1 MANNNYL
8 PPSDP
13 YSYRDDEIDLA
24 ELAANIWNTRWRV
37 LGAMVLALLVYMAYL
52 AFEVIRADD
61 PPITYRQVFEL
72 SFDGLEDGRY
82 PDGSQFVLSSVLS
95 QTVLNRVHAR
105 NDLADYGLSV
115 ADLREALFIE
125 PYSAEF
131 ALIRK
136 RYEQRLADEELSA
149 TEIAELE
156 AEMRRELSLAA
167 AGSVRLSLQLE
178 PDAGLDAAT
187 ADLVLKDILRVWA
200 DRAIV
205 EQGVLDL
212 NEAIYSAAIFAE
224 SQYERLDYPVAI
236 DLLQE
241 NVELMRGDIAE
252 LRARPQA
259 DNVRDPETGLRLI
272 DLDKRLRD
280 ILRYELAEVIDPVR
294 ELGLTR
300 DPQGATLYLERQLR
314 EVRLEQRFWEERA
327 RLTRAL
333 ISGDDPAGEV
343 LADSGAVRGGGS
355 NLTAQI
361 DGSFLDRLMEIARQG
376 DSEEFRQSLVRQ
388 ILEYEEAALT
398 QAQEA
403 QRIERSLEA
412 MRGPGST
419 ASAKVEEYRAVIEA
433 RLPEVLAS
441 LRADAKALQRIADAI
456 SRQASGNI
464 SELVMPVG
472 GSLQV
477 VEAAVIPQRA
487 LLVGAAIVFLV
498 GFVTMILSLLAD
510 AMKRRRSADEISGDT
525 AA

>member
-1 MANNNYL
+1 MTNNNTL
-8 PPSDP
+8 PPNDP
-13 YSYRDDEIDLA
+13 YTYRDDEIDLA
-24 ELAANIWNTRWRV
+24 ELAAGIWNTRWRV
-37 LGAMVLALLVYMAYL
+37 LAAVVLALLIYGAYL
-52 AFEVIRADD
+52 AVGVISQDS
-61 PPITYRQVFEL
+61 PKTYRQVFEL
-72 SFDGLEDGRY
+72 NFDGLEDGQY

-105 NDLADYGLSV
+105 NDLDDYGISV
-115 ADLREALFIE
+115 ADLRESLFIE

-131 ALIRK
+131 GLIRS
-136 RYEQRLADEELSA
+136 RYEQRLAEEELSA

-156 AEMRRELSLAA
+156 QEMRRELSLAA

-178 PDAGLDAAT
+178 PDVGLDAAT
-187 ADLVLKDILRVWA
+187 TDLVLKDILRVWA

-212 NEAIYSAAIFAE
+212 NEAIYSAEIFAA

-272 DLDKRLRD
+272 DLDKRLQD

-333 ISGDDPAGEV
+333 ISGDDPAGQV
-343 LADSGAVRGGGS
+343 LADGGAGSGGGS
-355 NLTAQI
+355 MNLTAQI

-376 DSEEFRQSLVRQ
+376 DSEAFRQSLVRQ
-388 ILEYEEAALT
+388 ILDYEEAALT
-398 QAQEA
+398 KAQEA
-403 QRIERSLEA
+403 QRIERTLTAVQEPAARAPYDEEA
-412 MRGPGST
+412 Y
-419 ASAKVEEYRAVIEA
+419 AALVEA
-433 RLPEVLAS
+433 RLPEVLKT
-441 LRADAKALQRIADAI
+441 LRADARALQRIAGAV
-456 SRQASGNI
+456 SEQASGNI
-464 SELVMPVG
+464 SELVMSVG
-472 GSLQV
+472 GSFEVIQV
-477 VEAAVIPQRA
+477 SVVPRRASLIGVAVIF
-487 LLVGAAIVFLV
+487 VI
-498 GFVTMILSLLAD
+498 GFATMVLSLLSD
-510 AMKRRRSADEISGDT
+510 AIKRRRPAP
-525 AA
+525 